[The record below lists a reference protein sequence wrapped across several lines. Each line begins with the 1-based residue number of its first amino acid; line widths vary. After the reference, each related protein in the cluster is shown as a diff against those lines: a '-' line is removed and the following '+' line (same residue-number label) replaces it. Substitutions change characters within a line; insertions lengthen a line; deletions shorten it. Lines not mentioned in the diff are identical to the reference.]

1 MDKIRIIIAD
11 DHAIVRE
18 GTRQLLECEE
28 DLEVVGEASDGEQ
41 AVSLATRLKPDVAII
56 DIAMPRLNGIEATKQ
71 IKALVPS
78 TAVLILTI
86 YDNEQ
91 YIFALLEAGAAGYL
105 LKSVHSRDLIDAIR
119 AVHSGESVLH
129 PVVARKVL
137 HRFVPSAD
145 KTEEVTLELLSE
157 RELEV
162 LKLAAKGMSNKD
174 IADEL
179 CLSVRTVQAHLA
191 HIFNKLQVGSRTEAI
206 LHGLKKGWLSLE
218 DIP

>member
-1 MDKIRIIIAD
+1 MDKITVMIAD

-18 GTRQLLECEE
+18 GTRQLLECED

-56 DIAMPRLNGIEATKQ
+56 DIAMPKLNGIEATKQ
-71 IKALVPS
+71 IKELVPA
-78 TAVLILTI
+78 TAALILSI
-86 YDNEQ
+86 YDDEQ

-105 LKSVHSRDLIDAIR
+105 LKSVHGRDLIEAIR
-119 AVHSGESVLH
+119 AVHNGESVLH
-129 PVVARKVL
+129 PVIAHKVL

-145 KTEEVTLELLSE
+145 KTKESSLDLLSE

-162 LKLAAKGMSNKD
+162 LKFAGKGMSNKD

-206 LHGLKKGWLSLE
+206 LHGLKKGWLNLDE
-218 DIP
+218 IL